1 MITGLLF
8 KFFVLYLGARPLYAA
23 PNLLS
28 QGPGAEGAALGRAA
42 VSVVQDPTSLYWNPA
57 GLTGAGGAVTGEHL
71 FLYDG
76 ARYDFVGLTVPSR
89 FGAFGVGA
97 LQLYRDGIIARSA
110 IDDPGYSV
118 TASQANYMAGYAKGF
133 GEHWS
138 AGTTFNMLDS
148 NLAGYHD
155 RGMGADAGAHFAA
168 ASDDVWLLGR
178 PLWSA
183 GAVVK
188 NLLAPKLKLNEDP
201 EVLPRELR
209 GGLSV
214 SFDGLSRLSLNAGTI
229 HKDRAMLGV
238 GFSKTLGE
246 TELHLG
252 IGASYTLQDVL
263 TLRLALDDGFALG
276 LGFKTSDGRFSM
288 DYALEDRPLAKNHRF
303 TITYRFLKTT
313 PAAAAPASVIQDEEY
328 ARAKARSES
337 LGAEA
342 FTRGQELFKAQRY
355 DEAVESLAMET
366 LLNPASREAGEL
378 YRRAAEVRQ
387 REDIRRLRE
396 KLDQQAA
403 ADDAAGAYRTL
414 AKLLRCKTEDRD
426 RLLDQARHMAERL
439 DAVNR
444 EAVSAEIVAAGAD
457 DIRSDL
463 SRGLDAQAASD
474 AAWLEAV
481 AASSQTAAAVRD
493 LRADAARRA
502 AEHRARLEGASAQ
515 YRKAGQLGRAL
526 LAELSLSRSY
536 PDDAAAARAL
546 DEARRDYA
554 ATLRLTFKDRLY
566 VRKLYYLAA
575 TAWSKKDAE
584 RSRDLLDELRRRDAA
599 DPDAA
604 SLMDALVRAGAVYET
619 FNDNGGGQ

>member
-1 MITGLLF
+1 MMTGILF
-8 KFFVLYLGARPLYAA
+8 KFFMLYLGARPLYAA

-42 VSVVQDPTSLYWNPA
+42 VSTIQDPTSLYWNPA
-57 GLTGAGGAVTGEHL
+57 GLTGAGGAVSGEHL
-71 FLYDG
+71 FLFDG
-76 ARYDFVGLTVPSR
+76 ARYDFIGLSVPSR
-89 FGAFGVGA
+89 LGAFGVGA
-97 LQLYRDGIIARSA
+97 LQLYRGDIVARGA

-118 TASQANYMAGYAKGF
+118 TASQADYMAGYAKEI

-148 NLAGYHD
+148 NLAGHHD
-155 RGMGADAGAHFAA
+155 RGFGADAGARFEQAG
-168 ASDDVWLLGR
+168 DDLGVLGR

-183 GAVVK
+183 GAVIK
-188 NLLAPKLKLNEDP
+188 NLLAPKLQLDQDP

-214 SFDGLSRLSLNAGTI
+214 SFDGLSRLSLNAGSI

-238 GFSKTLGE
+238 GFSKVMGE

-252 IGASYTLQDVL
+252 AGVSYTLQDVL
-263 TLRLALDDGFALG
+263 TLRLGLDDGFALG

-288 DYALEDRPLAKNHRF
+288 DYALENRPLTMNHRF
-303 TITYRFLKTT
+303 TLTYRFLKATLS
-313 PAAAAPASVIQDEEY
+313 AAPATEIMDDEY

-337 LGAEA
+337 LSAEA
-342 FTRGQELFKAQRY
+342 FTRGRELFKSQRY
-355 DEAVESLAMET
+355 DEAVDSLAMAA
-366 LLNPASREAGEL
+366 LLDPENRQAGEL

-403 ADDAAGAYRTL
+403 AGDAAEAYRTL
-414 AKLLRCKTEDRD
+414 AKLLRYKPEDRD

-439 DAVNR
+439 EPGSR
-444 EAVSAEIVAAGAD
+444 EAVSGEIVAAGAA
-457 DIRSDL
+457 DIRSAL
-463 SRGLDAQAASD
+463 SRGLDAEAA
-474 AAWLEAV
+474 ATGAWLETV
-481 AASSQTAAAVRD
+481 AASSQTTTTVRD
-493 LRADAARRA
+493 MRAETARQS
-502 AEHRARLEGASAQ
+502 AEHRARLERSEVQ
-515 YRKAGQLGRAL
+515 YRKAAQSGRAL
-526 LAELSLSRSY
+526 LAQFSLARSY
-536 PDDAAAARAL
+536 PEDATLAQALDAA
-546 DEARRDYA
+546 RREYES
-554 ATLRLTFKDRLY
+554 TLRLDFKDRLY

-575 TAWSKKDAE
+575 VAWSKKDAE
-584 RSRDLLDELRRRDAA
+584 RSRDLLEELRRHDAA

-604 SLMDALVRAGAVYET
+604 SLMDAMVRAGAVYET